1 MTAPAASLERPS
13 FGSALRTLPRGPSE
27 GWLSLVATVVMVD
40 AMALSLVNSG
50 WTGNVG
56 NSGFLPWLALGG
68 VLLGAAGAKVGWGR
82 WRTHV
87 IGAAIGGLLIPL
99 IVGGVLIAP
108 EPSWGPAGLFERMA
122 KSYTVINNVWTD
134 LVVDGRPFT
143 TEYGYYHLVFGAM
156 IWGAGLLAGF
166 AVFGHR
172 RPLDVVITLGLI
184 LLANM
189 ALTGHDQLFLLEI
202 YTAGALLLL
211 IRTHIFEEELTWAR
225 RKIGDPSSISQLYL
239 NGGAMFVTLAMIG
252 AIALTAVASSAPLQ
266 GLFADLPSKLQSLQ
280 SILQKFAPPGGDFPG
295 LGSVTFGDNA
305 VTTGVWNP
313 SKATAFRAELPRNEK
328 ELFKWRAGTYSVY
341 SNYGWDWGPD
351 DTIAHEQTPAGS
363 TVLGGDVNGDAPATD
378 GRREVKIRITPDSF
392 AAKTILSPNMVS
404 SVDRPTVA
412 FARGPDGWFT
422 SLESTDSSGQ
432 YTVTALVP
440 DYTTTDAVITEPNLR
455 LASTDYPKELYD
467 VYTQLEPGA
476 MGDNATRLL
485 TFIKS
490 QIHVPPYAD
499 KSNPYDL
506 AKAIQ
511 DYLKNPANFTYDPDV
526 RNLRN
531 AQCGNGISTVE
542 CFAIIKHG
550 YCDYYASTMAV
561 LLRSS
566 GVPARVAY
574 GFLPGVR
581 SKTDNSEVV
590 AASLAHYWVEVYFP
604 KYGWIEFDPTGGIN
618 TNVQPIPT
626 GVAPTTTA
634 KPSVAPSRSPGP
646 ARTPGAT
653 SRPVGT
659 TTSGGA
665 GIGPFIAIA
674 AILVVGLALLL
685 YAVARRAPRKPMH
698 PDQAWGSLARLA
710 ARIGMGPRPSQ
721 TVYEYAGA
729 LGDAVPEARLE
740 LTTIARAKVEVAY
753 GRAALGSDRMK
764 RVAEAYQRLRFALFG
779 VILRRGFRPRRP
791 SRPRRR

>member
-1 MTAPAASLERPS
+1 MTARAASLG
-13 FGSALRTLPRGPSE
+13 GSSLGAAIRSIPRGPSE

-40 AMALSLVNSG
+40 AIALSLVNSG

-56 NSGFLPWLALGG
+56 NSSFLPWLAVGG
-68 VLLGAAGAKVGWGR
+68 VLFGAAGAKVGWGR

-87 IGAAIGGLLIPL
+87 IGAAIGGLIIPL
-99 IVGGVLIAP
+99 IVGGVLLTP
-108 EPSWGPAGLFERMA
+108 EPSWGPAGVFERMA
-122 KSYTVINNVWTD
+122 KSYTVISHVWHELVD
-134 LVVDGRPFT
+134 LGLPTT

-156 IWGAGLLAGF
+156 MWGAGLLGGF

-172 RPLDVVITLGLI
+172 RPLDVVVTLGLI
-184 LLANM
+184 LVANM

-225 RKIGDPSSISQLYL
+225 RKIGDPASISNLYL
-239 NGGAMFVTLAMIG
+239 SGGAMFVTLAMIG

-266 GLFADLPSKLQSLQ
+266 GLFSDLPARLQSLQ
-280 SILQKFAPPGGDFPG
+280 SLLQRFAPPGGDFPG
-295 LGSVTFGDNA
+295 LGFVTFGDNA
-305 VTTGVWNP
+305 VTTGQWNP
-313 SKATAFRAELPRNEK
+313 SNATAFRAQLPRGEK
-328 ELFKWRAGTYSVY
+328 ELFKWRAGAYSVY
-341 SNYGWDWGPD
+341 TNYGWDWGTD
-351 DTIAHEQTPAGS
+351 STIHRTSTDARA
-363 TVLGGDVNGDAPATD
+363 TVLGSDVDGDAPITT
-378 GRREVKIRITPDSF
+378 GRREVTFRITPDSF
-392 AAKTILSPNMVS
+392 VSRTILSPNTIL
-404 SVDRPTVA
+404 SVDRPTTA
-412 FARGPDGWFT
+412 ISLGEAGWFT
-422 SLESTDSSGQ
+422 TVESTDPAGI
-432 YTVTALVP
+432 YNVTALVP
-440 DYTTTDAVITEPNLR
+440 DYTTKDTAITEPNLR
-455 LASTDYPKELYD
+455 LASTEYPEELFQI
-467 VYTQLEPGA
+467 YTHLEPGA

-499 KSNPYDL
+499 PSNPYDL

-511 DYLKNPANFTYDPDV
+511 DYLKNPANFKYNPDV
-526 RNLRN
+526 RNERN
-531 AQCGNGISTVE
+531 ANCGNGISTVE
-542 CFAIIKHG
+542 CFAIIKQG

-574 GFLPGVR
+574 GFLPGNR
-581 SKTDNSEVV
+581 NATDGTEVV

-604 KYGWIEFDPTGGIN
+604 RYGWIEFDPTGGIN
-618 TNVQPIPT
+618 TRVQPIPT
-626 GVAPTTTA
+626 GVAPSTTA
-634 KPSVAPSRSPGP
+634 KPTAGPTRSPG
-646 ARTPGAT
+646 ATRTPGAT
-653 SRPVGT
+653 SRPGGGA
-659 TTSGGA
+659 TSGGT

-674 AILVVGLALLL
+674 VILLLGLALLL

-710 ARIGMGPRPSQ
+710 ARIGLGPRPSQ

-729 LGDAVPEARLE
+729 LGEAVPDARVE

-753 GRAALGSDRMK
+753 GRAAIGSDRMK

-791 SRPRRR
+791 SRRRRR